1 MGKSVHF
8 SNFYGFR
15 RCYSSYQV
23 KLARVSFFI
32 KQFMKIGMEL
42 MGKLIVNKLMVH
54 NSITEFYFL
63 LVWIIPAI
71 TIADP
76 RY

>member
-1 MGKSVHF
+1 
-8 SNFYGFR
+8 
-15 RCYSSYQV
+15 
-23 KLARVSFFI
+23 
-32 KQFMKIGMEL
+32 MKIGMEL